1 MKSDLFS
8 ARKVNNKGGFSW
20 ILFSS
25 LFWSSSDKD
34 KRELRNYLGSKI
46 FCVIYACLMSNFPMK
61 SALIISA
68 KYNKRKVSKRRGQ
81 LEKGRTRKPSLQ

>member
-46 FCVIYACLMSNFPMK
+46 IFFILFEHCTTMSLF
-61 SALIISA
+61 
-68 KYNKRKVSKRRGQ
+68 
-81 LEKGRTRKPSLQ
+81 

>member
-25 LFWSSSDKD
+25 FFWSSSVKD
-34 KRELRNYLGSKI
+34 KRELRNYLGSKNLLCNI
-46 FCVIYACLMSNFPMK
+46 CMPNEQFPDEISPHNF
-61 SALIISA
+61 
-68 KYNKRKVSKRRGQ
+68 RKIQ
-81 LEKGRTRKPSLQ
+81 